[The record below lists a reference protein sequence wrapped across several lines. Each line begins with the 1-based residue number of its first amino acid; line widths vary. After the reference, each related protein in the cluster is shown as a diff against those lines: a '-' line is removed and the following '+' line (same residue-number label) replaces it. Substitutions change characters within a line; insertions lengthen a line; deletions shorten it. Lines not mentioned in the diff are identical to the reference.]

1 MSKKQLKV
9 KKKIDNNNLCI
20 DHTSIRE
27 KISHTKREF
36 MEKKFT
42 HKYADKGDLDVSL
55 GVPSPLPLASLAS
68 WGQNSPHCNVANT

>member
-1 MSKKQLKV
+1 MG
-9 KKKIDNNNLCI
+9 
-20 DHTSIRE
+20 
-27 KISHTKREF
+27 
-36 MEKKFT
+36 KKFT